1 MTGLPFDETQ
11 LNSAWEL
18 MFYGFRALTAPPD
31 SLLAARGWSRVH
43 HRILYFVA
51 RTPGQTVGELLQRL
65 GVTKQALNGP
75 LKALQQ
81 AGLVSVTV
89 CNDDRRARRLHL
101 SPDGQALEA
110 SLTGVQ
116 RALLAKVFERA
127 GESAFEGWCK
137 VMDELAASE
146 SRQS

>member
-1 MTGLPFDETQ
+1 MTGTPIDETQ
-11 LNSAWEL
+11 LNEAWEQ

-31 SLLAARGWSRVH
+31 SLLAERGWSRVH

-51 RTPGQTVGELLQRL
+51 RNPGLTVGELLGRL
-65 GVTKQALNGP
+65 GVSKQALNAP

-81 AGLVSVTV
+81 AGLVTVAV
-89 CNDDRRARRLHL
+89 CNDDRRARRLTL
-101 SPDGQALEA
+101 SPAGRVLEA

-116 RALLAKVFERA
+116 RELLAKVFERA
-127 GESAFEGWCK
+127 GEAAFDGWSR

-146 SRQS
+146 SRQT

>member
-1 MTGLPFDETQ
+1 MTGTPFDETQ

-65 GVTKQALNGP
+65 GVTKQALNAP

-81 AGLVSVTV
+81 AGLVSVAI

-101 SPDGQALEA
+101 TAAGQTLEA

-116 RALLAKVFERA
+116 HELLAKVFERA
-127 GESAFEGWCK
+127 GASAFEGWCK
-137 VMDELAASE
+137 VMDELATCE